1 MDMNWNEFWWT
12 DKYFAMNFIWK
23 MMVMNLLVIK
33 NEVQNNSKIRDIID
47 KLERKHLIFM
57 FNSLIQNNK
66 SAKTIS
72 IYDLDVMYHMSVSNC
87 CQELS

>member
-1 MDMNWNEFWWT
+1 
-12 DKYFAMNFIWK
+12 

>member
-1 MDMNWNEFWWT
+1 
-12 DKYFAMNFIWK
+12 
-23 MMVMNLLVIK
+23 MVMNLLVIK

>member
-1 MDMNWNEFWWT
+1 
-12 DKYFAMNFIWK
+12 
-23 MMVMNLLVIK
+23 MNLLVIK